1 MFTSARQLRVGRR
14 RAEPEFGRRSAPQTI
29 DPTTIV
35 DRSRPFEMSLEIES
49 SQNYTIGESNRSNE
63 YRLPPAVAILVI
75 LVLSILSWGVILVP
89 LFAIFA
95 RP

>member
-1 MFTSARQLRVGRR
+1 MFTSARQLRLGRR
-14 RAEPEFGRRSAPQTI
+14 RAESKFGARSAPQTV
-29 DPTTIV
+29 DHTTIV
-35 DRSRPFEMSLEIES
+35 DRPRPVELSVEIET
-49 SQNYTIGESNRSNE
+49 SQNYAIGESQRSSE
-63 YRLPPAVAILVI
+63 YRLPPSVAILLI

>member
-1 MFTSARQLRVGRR
+1 MFTSARQLRLGRR
-14 RAEPEFGRRSAPQTI
+14 RAEPKFGPQSAPQTV
-29 DPTTIV
+29 DHTTTV
-35 DRSRPFEMSLEIES
+35 DRPRPFEMSVEVET
-49 SQNYTIGESNRSNE
+49 SQNYVIGESQRSNE
-63 YRLPPAVAILVI
+63 YRLPPSAAILLI

>member
-1 MFTSARQLRVGRR
+1 MFTSVRQLRVGRR
-14 RAEPEFGRRSAPQTI
+14 AESKFGPRSAPQTV
-29 DPTTIV
+29 DRTTIV
-35 DRSRPFEMSLEIES
+35 GRPRPFEESVEIET
-49 SQNYTIGESNRSNE
+49 SQNYATGESQRSNE
-63 YRLPPAVAILVI
+63 YRLPPSAAILLI

>member
-1 MFTSARQLRVGRR
+1 
-14 RAEPEFGRRSAPQTI
+14 
-29 DPTTIV
+29 
-35 DRSRPFEMSLEIES
+35 MSVEIET
-49 SQNYTIGESNRSNE
+49 SQNYAIRESNRSNE
-63 YRLPPAVAILVI
+63 YRLPPSVAILLI